1 MSTRL
6 RDFQAS
12 RQGERGFTLLEL
24 LVAAV
29 AGLFVVMAAF
39 LLSRGATRLLTSES
53 RLGSAQQNLRMGI
66 DRLRGDLERASFMT
80 TPNGLKDPDIWPAP
94 GANFLYVQG
103 ITYLVG
109 GSAAT
114 APQSVANG
122 LNPDAIVL
130 MGNFTSSDLYA
141 VADIESTGGAFKIY
155 LQWGSGIAT
164 STEAGAAAPAAAR
177 RLVTIG
183 EAGTGLSAITSVF
196 NDFPLGRIVRL
207 TNVKGSSQLLLM
219 QVSGVSTGSNGQP
232 IITVTNAPAPRSSQ
246 DPTVPNKRYGYD
258 GNGNSSTLNPVQVVK
273 YQVKSL
279 AGTGSPFAWA
289 YPNDIP
295 ADAYKYDLVRT
306 ELNPTDGTEI
316 ASTAEIVAEY
326 AVDLKF
332 AFSVDETV
340 PSTTGLWVNPDLKPY
355 PFYESG
361 ATPPGF
367 ADRVQV
373 NSAAIPQRIRS
384 IRYRLST
391 RSRDPDRSVG
401 IDDGGPGLA
410 RYALGVNSFARVRTT
425 MGEAIVR
432 NQQGIRW

>member
-1 MSTRL
+1 MSARI
-6 RDFQAS
+6 RSYDS
-12 RQGERGFTLLEL
+12 RAGERGFTLLEL

-80 TPNGLKDPDIWPAP
+80 TANGAKDPDLCPAP
-94 GANFLYVQG
+94 SANIAYYQG
-103 ITYLVG
+103 ITYQPG
-109 GSAAT
+109 GSATT

-155 LQWGSGIAT
+155 LQWGSGLAAPA
-164 STEAGAAAPAAAR
+164 AGAASAPPAAR
-177 RLVTIG
+177 RLVNV
-183 EAGTGLSAITSVF
+183 GTSGAPINAVTSVF
-196 NDFPLGRIVRL
+196 NDFPRGRLVRL

-219 QVSGVSTGSNGQP
+219 QVSGVSIGTNGQP
-232 IITVTNAPAPRSSQ
+232 IITVTNSPAPLASW
-246 DPTVPNKRYGYD
+246 DPAVPNKRCGYD
-258 GNGNSSTLNPVQVVK
+258 LNGNSTTLNPVQIVR

-279 AGTGSPFAWA
+279 AGSGSPFAWA

-295 ADAYKYDLVRT
+295 ADAFKYDLVRT
-306 ELNPTDGTEI
+306 ELDPSDGSEI

-326 AVDLKF
+326 AIDLKF
-332 AFSVDETV
+332 AFSVDQSV
-340 PSTTGLWVNPDLKPY
+340 PSTTGLWVNPELT
-355 PFYESG
+355 PFPFAENG
-361 ATPPGF
+361 VTAITLADNVRTNTAAT
-367 ADRVQV
+367 
-373 NSAAIPQRIRS
+373 PQRIRS

-401 IDDGGPGLA
+401 IDPGGPGLA
-410 RYALGVNSFARVRTT
+410 RYSLGVNSFARVRTT
-425 MGEAIVR
+425 LGEAIIR